1 MASSSA
7 GFTHVPNPVAQYAQ
21 SAGKHKRSVSDTEK
35 EMLAAYKGHDADI
48 PSNEGYVLDAVGELK
63 REQAIAT
70 QYTTYHSTRKSGE
83 TPPKDGASEE
93 VEKQSADA
101 SVGES
106 DNSNIV
112 WWDGPDDPQNPL
124 NFSSWLKALNIG
136 LVASICFVSPL
147 ASSMF
152 APGVPEVMKEFKNS
166 NVELASFVVSVYVLG
181 FAAGPMVLA
190 PLSEIYGRL
199 PVYHACNV
207 GFVAFTAACALS
219 TNLKM
224 LIGFRFVA
232 GCFGSAP
239 LTNGG
244 GSIAD
249 LVIQENRGRGMSF
262 FVLGPIIGPVRR
274 LEFRSK
280 LISVVGP
287 VAGGYLSEA
296 KGWRWVFWV
305 LAMLSGFCTILCFFF
320 MRETYAPTIL
330 SRKAARLRKETG
342 NLELRS
348 KLDIGLSTK
357 DFFIRSIIRPAKMLA
372 LSPIVLSTSLY
383 VGVIYGYLYLL
394 FTTFTLVFEDS
405 YGFSSGSVGLT
416 FMGIGVGSIGGLIF
430 FAFAS
435 DKILRRQTEKAD
447 AVAAAAGKQS
457 AGMKPEYRLPM
468 MLPGSVLIPM
478 GFLLYG
484 WTANY
489 HVHWIVP
496 IISTSLIG
504 IGNLAVFMTVTTYL
518 VDAFTIYA
526 ASALAA
532 NSVVRSVIGA
542 VLPLAGQKMYLA
554 LGLGWGNSLLA
565 FVAMALL
572 PVPIVLMKWG
582 ERLRKKFELKNL

>member
-1 MASSSA
+1 MTSSMEVPSA
-7 GFTHVPNPVAQYAQ
+7 VTQYAQ
-21 SAGKHKRSVSDTEK
+21 SSAKHKHSISDIEK
-35 EMLAAYKGHDADI
+35 EMLATYEGHDADI

-70 QYTTYHSTRKSGE
+70 QYTTYHSTRKSEE

-93 VEKQSADA
+93 IEKQNAGASAE
-101 SVGES
+101 ES
-106 DNSNIV
+106 DNSNVV
-112 WWDGPDDPQNPL
+112 WWDGPDDPQNPI

-136 LVASICFVSPL
+136 LVASITFVAPL

-152 APGVPEVMKEFKNS
+152 APGVPAVMKEFKND

-181 FAAGPMVLA
+181 FAVGPMFLA

-199 PVYHACNV
+199 PVYHTCNV
-207 GFVAFTAACALS
+207 GFVAFTVACALS

-249 LVIQENRGRGMSF
+249 LVKQENRGRAMSF
-262 FVLGPIIGPVRR
+262 FVLGPIVGPV
-274 LEFRSK
+274 
-280 LISVVGP
+280 IGP

-305 LAMLSGFCTILCFFF
+305 LAMLSGTCTILCFFF
-320 MRETYAPTIL
+320 MRETYAPIIL
-330 SRKAARLRKETG
+330 SRKTARLRKETG

-357 DFFIRSIIRPAKMLA
+357 DFFIRSIIRPARMLA

-383 VGVIYGYLYLL
+383 VGVVYGYLYLL
-394 FTTFTLVFEDS
+394 FTTFTLVFEHS

-447 AVAAAAGKQS
+447 VVAAAAGEQS

-468 MLPGSVLIPM
+468 MLPGSILIPI

-504 IGNLAVFMTVTTYL
+504 IGNLAVFMTVTMYL